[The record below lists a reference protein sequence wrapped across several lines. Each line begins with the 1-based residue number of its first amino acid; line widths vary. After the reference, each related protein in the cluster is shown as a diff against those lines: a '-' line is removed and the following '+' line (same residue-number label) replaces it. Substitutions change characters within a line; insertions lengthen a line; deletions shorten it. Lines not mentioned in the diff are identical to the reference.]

1 MFKIS
6 ICIPVFNAEDT
17 IIDTINS
24 IKSQKQDLIHEVV
37 ICDNSSCDS
46 TLERIKNC
54 NYSKI
59 KLIKFD
65 KFVSGGENLQR
76 TIDCA
81 TGDFLFFLGADDV
94 IDRKTIE
101 IYHNNLLR
109 NKNLGVISRSY
120 YWFEYENHK
129 LPVRCTKQIKED
141 IILDINSDEKVIY
154 HFIVSICQVSGI
166 LVKKSLIE
174 NKINKRYFIETAS
187 VILPLIRESKAL
199 LLGRNTVAVRIDSSN
214 TFEKK
219 FYINSPGKAWL
230 SLFNSV
236 FYEKKY
242 YKTLNFLK
250 SKFISKNFD
259 GLIQLRV
266 YGGYGPLF
274 KELILMI
281 KTSPK
286 IILNLKIYIYFLFL
300 AIPNKKFINFIK
312 IYYKRHILSKNISDK
327 ITNLVEY

>member
-17 IIDTINS
+17 IIDTVNS
-24 IKSQKQDLIHEVV
+24 IKSQKQNLIYEVI
-37 ICDNSSCDS
+37 ICDNSSNDR
-46 TLERIKNC
+46 TIEKIQKC
-54 NYSKI
+54 NYNKI

-65 KFVSGGENLQR
+65 KFVTGGENIQR
-76 TIDCA
+76 TIDA
-81 TGDFLFFLGADDV
+81 ANGDFLFFLGADDV

-101 IYHNNLLR
+101 IYHNNIER
-109 NKNLGVISRSY
+109 NKNLGIVSRSY

-129 LPVRCTKQIKED
+129 LPVRCTKQFEED
-141 IILDINSDEKVIY
+141 IVLDINSNEKIIY

-166 LVKKSLIE
+166 MVKKSLIE

-187 VILPLIRESKAL
+187 VILPLIKESKAL
-199 LLGRNTVAVRIDSSN
+199 LLGRNTVAVRINSSN

-219 FYINSPGKAWL
+219 FYVNSPGKAWL

-236 FYEKKY
+236 FNEKRNH
-242 YKTLNFLK
+242 KTLTFLK
-250 SKFISKNFD
+250 NKFISKNFD
-259 GLIQLRV
+259 GLIQLRI
-266 YGGYGPLF
+266 YGGYLPLF

-286 IILNLKIYIYFLFL
+286 IIFNLKVYLYFLFL
-300 AIPNKKFINFIK
+300 IIPNKKFINLTK
-312 IYYKRHILSKNISDK
+312 IYFKRYIVSRNIINQ

>member
-1 MFKIS
+1 MLKIS

-24 IKSQKQDLIHEVV
+24 IKSQKQDLIHEVI
-37 ICDNSSCDS
+37 ICDNSSYDS
-46 TLERIKNC
+46 TLKRIKNC

-59 KLIKFD
+59 KLFKFD

-81 TGDFLFFLGADDV
+81 SGDFLFFLGADDV

-101 IYHNNLLR
+101 IYHNKLLI

-141 IILDINSDEKVIY
+141 IILDINSDEKLIY
-154 HFIVSICQVSGI
+154 HFIVSICQVSGVM
-166 LVKKSLIE
+166 VKSSLIK
-174 NKINKRYFIETAS
+174 NKINKKYFIETAS

-199 LLGRNTVAVRIDSSN
+199 LLGRNTVAVRIESSN
-214 TFEKK
+214 TFDKK
-219 FYINSPGKAWL
+219 FYINSPSKAWL

-236 FYEKKY
+236 FNEKKY
-242 YKTLNFLK
+242 QKNLSFFKN
-250 SKFISKNFD
+250 KFISKNFD
-259 GLIQLRV
+259 GLIQIRI

-274 KELILMI
+274 KELLLMF
-281 KTSPK
+281 KTNPK
-286 IILNLKIYIYFLFL
+286 IIFNYKTYVYFLFL
-300 AIPNKKFINFIK
+300 IIPNKKFINFIK
-312 IYYKRHILSKNISDK
+312 IYFKRHIMSKNISK
-327 ITNLVEY
+327 QITNLVEY